1 MFDSNLKPR
10 FVAFDSKHDY
20 FYFQIYCF
28 QSTLTWIYP
37 NINHFTFNINSVKI
51 KFFSAKNQTHTNVN
65 SQQTLSTSK
74 HVIKNQHEQTQCDIL
89 TNTLCVKV
97 TQACNKNAVHR

>member
-1 MFDSNLKPR
+1 MYSSRIDSNLKPR
-10 FVAFDSKHDY
+10 FVAFDSKHDF

-51 KFFSAKNQTHTNVN
+51 KFFSAQNQTHTNVN
-65 SQQTLSTSK
+65 SQQTCYQ
-74 HVIKNQHEQTQCDIL
+74 NEHEQTQCDIS

-97 TQACNKNAVHR
+97 TEACNKNA

>member
-1 MFDSNLKPR
+1 MNL
-10 FVAFDSKHDY
+10 SKHK
-20 FYFQIYCF
+20 
-28 QSTLTWIYP
+28 SL
-37 NINHFTFNINSVKI
+37 HTFNINSVKI
-51 KFFSAKNQTHTNVN
+51 KFFSAQNQTHINVN

-97 TQACNKNAVHR
+97 TQACDKNAQIRNE